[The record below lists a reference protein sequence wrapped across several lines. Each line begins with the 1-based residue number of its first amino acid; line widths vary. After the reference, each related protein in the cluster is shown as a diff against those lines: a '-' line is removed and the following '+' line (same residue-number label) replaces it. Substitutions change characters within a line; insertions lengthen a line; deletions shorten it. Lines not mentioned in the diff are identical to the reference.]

1 MMLEKIIAAYSEA
14 VFDTD
19 RDKAFEV
26 IHEAIAQGITPED
39 IVFKVV
45 IPSMEQMIKSISENF
60 DANLAQHFMASQ
72 IASQVTDE
80 MVAQFQTSPETIGRV
95 VIGTSHGDMHT
106 LGKRIVSGCLRS
118 LMIDVIDLGV
128 NVSAERFVDAALEHD
143 AGIIAISSMMVHT
156 ARSEQGCLA
165 VRQLLIERQLEDRI
179 KIIVGGAP
187 YTWDTELYKVVR
199 ADAWASDGISAGKVI
214 KDLIVGMHK

>member
-1 MMLEKIIAAYSEA
+1 MILEKVIAAYSEA

-26 IHEAIAQGITPED
+26 IHEAIAQGVTPED

-45 IPSMEQMIKSISENF
+45 IPSMEQMIKAISEDF

-118 LMIDVIDLGV
+118 LMIDVVDLGV
-128 NVSAERFVDAALEHD
+128 NVSAERFVDTALEHN
-143 AGIIAISSMMVHT
+143 ACIIAISSMMVHT
-156 ARSEQGCLA
+156 ARSEYSCLA
-165 VRQLLIERQLEDRI
+165 VRELLKQRQLEDRI

-187 YTWDTELYKVVR
+187 YTWDTELYKVVQ

-214 KDLIVGMHK
+214 KDLIMEMHK

>member
-1 MMLEKIIAAYSEA
+1 MMLEKVIAAYSEA

-26 IHEAIAQGITPED
+26 IHDAIAQGVTPEE

-45 IPSMEQMIKSISENF
+45 IPSMEMMIKAISEDF

-80 MVAQFQTSPETIGRV
+80 MVALFQTSPETIGRV
-95 VIGTSHGDMHT
+95 IIGTSHGDMHT

-128 NVSAERFVDAALEHD
+128 NVSADHFVDAALEHD

-165 VRQLLIERQLEDRI
+165 VRQLLKERGLEDRI

-187 YTWDTELYKVVR
+187 YTWDTELYKVVQ
-199 ADAWASDGISAGKVI
+199 ADAWASDGISAGKII
-214 KDLIVGMHK
+214 KDLIEGMHK

>member
-1 MMLEKIIAAYSEA
+1 MLEQVITAYNEA

-19 RDKAFEV
+19 RDRALEI
-26 IHEAIAQGITPED
+26 IHEAVASGITPED

-45 IPSMEQMIKSISENF
+45 IPAMELMIKSISEDF

-80 MVAQFQTSPETIGRV
+80 MVVLFQKSPDTIGKV

-118 LMIDVIDLGV
+118 LMIEVIDLGV
-128 NVSAERFVDAALEHD
+128 NVSAERFVEAAIEHD
-143 AGIIAISSMMVHT
+143 ARVIAISSMMVHT

-165 VRQLLIERQLEDRI
+165 VRQILKERGLEDRI

-187 YTWDTELYKVVR
+187 YTWDTELYKTVH
-199 ADAWASDGISAGKVI
+199 ADAWAGDGISAGKI
-214 KDLIVGMHK
+214 IRDLILGMQQ